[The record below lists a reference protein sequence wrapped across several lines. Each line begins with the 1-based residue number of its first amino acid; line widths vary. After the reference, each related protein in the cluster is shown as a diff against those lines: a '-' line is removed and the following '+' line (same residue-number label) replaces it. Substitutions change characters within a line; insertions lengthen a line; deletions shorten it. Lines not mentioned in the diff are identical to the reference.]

1 MINWQALLFN
11 SFWIVGLAVLFAAF
25 SYHHWAARQ
34 TQTSLRVQFNQPS
47 FLIFFWLSFVLVCM
61 GLAGTTRQLWE
72 IAIWIAFALLGFL
85 FMVRAIVV
93 YRSESAQSDRLQIGD

>member
-25 SYHHWAARQ
+25 SYHHWAAHQ

-61 GLAGTTRQLWE
+61 GLAGTAGQLWE
-72 IAIWIAFALLGFL
+72 AVLWVGFGL
-85 FMVRAIVV
+85 FGVVFTVRAIVA
-93 YRSESAQSDRLQIGD
+93 YRFEKLQL